1 MSALKQSY
9 GNGFWEVGPEFGF
22 LPKSAPLARL
32 PAAASAR
39 SARTLASISRLLCR
53 LPPHYAD
60 LQTLMDD
67 LPIWKNLDCG
77 EHGILAHEVM
87 GAGSSSC
94 CPRALNAFCCR
105 APSWTASPPCP
116 IFLKEYARLPPPVSP
131 FIFPRL
137 RPSTTCSCKPL
148 CFAHSPSPHPLTC
161 SNPATTSKSAVE
173 RESHLP
179 ERLHLASR
187 DA

>member
-39 SARTLASISRLLCR
+39 SARTLPPISRLLHR

-116 IFLKEYARLPPPVSP
+116 IFLKEYARP
-131 FIFPRL
+131 
-137 RPSTTCSCKPL
+137 
-148 CFAHSPSPHPLTC
+148 PSPCFTI
-161 SNPATTSKSAVE
+161 
-173 RESHLP
+173 
-179 ERLHLASR
+179 HLAQVEAEHDVFVQAALFRALTFAASAYLLEPSHHEQKR
-187 DA
+187 SGT